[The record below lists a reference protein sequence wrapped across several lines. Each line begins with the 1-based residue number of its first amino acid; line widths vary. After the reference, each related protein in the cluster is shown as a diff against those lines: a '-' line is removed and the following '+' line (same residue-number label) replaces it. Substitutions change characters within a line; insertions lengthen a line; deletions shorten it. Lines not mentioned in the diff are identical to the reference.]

1 MKAKK
6 IRLYYGIFL
15 SVFTAAL
22 GAAFIAVAIG
32 ILRDGNWVQGA
43 YSRDIVAER
52 LFPVSIVF
60 YIWIAAI
67 IAGFVLSL
75 VYPYQDKAV
84 KIPQERATV
93 KRLSAR
99 IPEGSGEEYDKNL
112 KLVRDENRNRLIVYC
127 VCAAICFAGA
137 IASAVYL
144 LQPNNFASHDKNAS
158 MLNMLINVGP
168 WVLVAFAASVAMVVF
183 EKFSYNREIAALKQL
198 IANYKGNPVIAAEKP
213 QNAVWLK
220 IKAFFGNKYFK
231 LGVRIAVG
239 VVALTFI
246 LVGVFDTEGARDV
259 FIKAVNICTEC
270 IGLG

>member
-6 IRLYYGIFL
+6 IRFYYGIFL

-22 GAAFIAVAIG
+22 GVAFIAVAVG
-32 ILRDGNWVQGA
+32 ILRDGNWAQGA
-43 YSRDIVAER
+43 YSRDIVAEH
-52 LFPVSIVF
+52 LFPVSIPF

-75 VYPYQDKAV
+75 VYPYTEKPV
-84 KIPQERATV
+84 KIPQEKATL

-99 IPEGSGEEYDKNL
+99 IPEGSGEEYDGEMKRIRN
-112 KLVRDENRNRLIVYC
+112 ENRNRLIVYIA
-127 VCAAICFAGA
+127 CAAICFAAA

-144 LQPNNFASHDKNAS
+144 LQPKNFASPDKNAS

-168 WVLVAFAASVAMVVF
+168 WVFVAFAASVAMVVF
-183 EKFSYNREIAALKQL
+183 EKFSFNREITALKHL
-198 IANYKGNPVIAAEKP
+198 ITNYKGNPVVAADKP

-220 IKAFFGNKYFK
+220 IKAFLGNKYFK
-231 LGVRIAVG
+231 LGVRVAIGVIAV
-239 VVALTFI
+239 TFI
-246 LVGVFDTEGARDV
+246 LVGLFDTEGARDV
-259 FIKAVNICTEC
+259 FMKAINICTEC